1 LPEALFHHSVG
12 VAETARS
19 LAQRY
24 GVDPEAAFTAGL
36 LHDLAKNLPPEG
48 LLKAAEASGIVV
60 DGIERANPSLL
71 HGPVAAVWAEKELGI
86 TDRSILDAIRY
97 HTTGRAGMSR
107 LEMVVYLADLIEPG
121 RRYPGVDR
129 LRELAG
135 KDLVA
140 ACRAGLDQTL
150 RFCLDRGLLI
160 HPRSFEARNALLLG
174 GG

>member
-1 LPEALFHHSVG
+1 M
-12 VAETARS
+12 
-19 LAQRY
+19 
-24 GVDPEAAFTAGL
+24 
-36 LHDLAKNLPPEG
+36 
-48 LLKAAEASGIVV
+48 V

-129 LRELAG
+129 LA
-135 KDLVA
+135 
-140 ACRAGLDQTL
+140 
-150 RFCLDRGLLI
+150 
-160 HPRSFEARNALLLG
+160 SWLG
-174 GG
+174 RIWSRPVGPAWIRPSASAWTGAS